1 MTAAPGSASE
11 APRVIRVTGTRDDM
25 IRAIFGALGGEDPAA
40 LMTFAADGE
49 VLAGLTADLA
59 GRLGPSCRVIG
70 CSSAGGFAFDGY
82 DDGGVVVI
90 AFPRSGFRV
99 EATWLRNLRHQ
110 TALDWMH
117 AIRAADD
124 SLGDAPGCTRFGIL
138 LIDGLSQREEL
149 VAALVDATLPGL
161 LVLGGSAGDGL
172 RFRETRLVLDGASH
186 PDSAI
191 FCLMATRQPVKD
203 VIFDHISPTGTRLVV
218 TDARPE
224 ARLILEIN
232 AEPAAEEYARLV
244 GVELDQLGPAIF
256 AENPLL
262 QRIGG
267 RNFVHAIREATPH
280 HGLWLMSSVE
290 TGMVMTIGRATDL
303 IAGLERRF
311 RTLGGEASLILG
323 FDCILRRIALEHAG
337 MQQTVADL
345 YRRYNVAGFNTY
357 GEQHGGLH
365 VNQTFVGLAFLDG
378 ADGAMSGAGAG
389 QEGAGGA
396 RHG

>member
-1 MTAAPGSASE
+1 MRAPPGSAPD
-11 APRVIRVTGTRDDM
+11 APRVIRVTGTRTAM
-25 IRAIFGALGGEDPAA
+25 VCTIFDALAGGDPAA
-40 LMTFAADGE
+40 LMAFAADGDL
-49 VLAGLTADLA
+49 LAGLTADLA
-59 GRLGPSCRVIG
+59 TRLGPTCRVIG

-117 AIRAADD
+117 AIRAVDD
-124 SLGDAPGCTRFGIL
+124 RVGEAPGSTRFGIL

-149 VAALVDATLPGL
+149 VAAMVDATLPGL

-172 RFRETRLVLDGASH
+172 RFRETRLVLDGESH

-244 GVELDQLGPAIF
+244 GVSLDALEPTIF

-267 RNFVHAIREATPH
+267 RNFVHAIREVTPH
-280 HGLWLMSSVE
+280 HGLRLMSSVE

-311 RTLGGEASLILG
+311 RTLGGGASLILG

-378 ADGAMSGAGAG
+378 AIQGSGPG

>member
-1 MTAAPGSASE
+1 MTAAPGSASA
-11 APRVIRVTGTRDDM
+11 APRVIRVTGARTAM
-25 IRAIFGALGGEDPAA
+25 VRAILEALAGEDPAA
-40 LMTFAADGE
+40 LMAFAADGD
-49 VLAGLTADLA
+49 VLADLTADLA
-59 GRLGPSCRVIG
+59 ARLGPACRVIG

-110 TALDWMH
+110 TALDWMR

-124 SLGDAPGCTRFGIL
+124 GIGEAPGTTRFGIL

-191 FCLMATRQPVKD
+191 FCLMSSRQPVKD
-203 VIFDHISPTGTRLVV
+203 VIFDHITPTGTRLVV

-244 GVELDQLGPAIF
+244 GVSLDALEPTIF

-267 RNFVHAIREATPH
+267 RNFVHAIREVTPH
-280 HGLWLMSSVE
+280 HGLRLMSSVE

-311 RTLGGEASLILG
+311 RTLGGGASLILG

-378 ADGAMSGAGAG
+378 AIQGSGPG